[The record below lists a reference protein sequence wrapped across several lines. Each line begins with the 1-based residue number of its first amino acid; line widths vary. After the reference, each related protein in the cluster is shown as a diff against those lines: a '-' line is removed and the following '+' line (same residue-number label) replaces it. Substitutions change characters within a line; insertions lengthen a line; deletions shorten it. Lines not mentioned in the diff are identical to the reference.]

1 MIPLFY
7 KLRLLNYILSSLKDI
22 TVKLFL
28 LIIYLYASSIV
39 LMFLSNGFWY
49 TAKCGSFKRA
59 FYHLFQY
66 CKWYSNNRGNLN
78 YGISFRMLIA
88 FLAPHFLYKLFLST
102 GWKLFLKEK
111 VKKILKFMI
120 EGKKNSKANDSSY
133 KSKDHCGYN
142 NERHAQEK
150 QKIAIIKQLLIED
163 IEKIIDK
170 RLNDIFLSERR
181 KSH

>member
-1 MIPLFY
+1 
-7 KLRLLNYILSSLKDI
+7 
-22 TVKLFL
+22 
-28 LIIYLYASSIV
+28 
-39 LMFLSNGFWY
+39 
-49 TAKCGSFKRA
+49 
-59 FYHLFQY
+59 
-66 CKWYSNNRGNLN
+66 
-78 YGISFRMLIA
+78 MLIA

-120 EGKKNSKANDSSY
+120 KGKKNSKA
-133 KSKDHCGYN
+133 KDHCGYN

-150 QKIAIIKQLLIED
+150 QKVAMIKQLLIED
-163 IEKIIDK
+163 IEKTIDK